1 MIAGFLTSLLCG
13 QALAQSHG
21 YKPFPGDPIDPRTR
35 NMQERVEELYL
46 AGNYGR
52 AFFVY
57 ENELAPIGDK
67 YAQYMVG
74 FMRLNG
80 EGTQRDEVEALAWY
94 RLAAER
100 GEEAL
105 AHTRDEL
112 AAELSPR
119 QIERSDARFRE
130 LWRRYGDRA
139 LILELL
145 RRDMEILRS
154 RTGTRIASA
163 SNASPVVVLHRSGEQ
178 AGPVYFL
185 DLRKRL
191 ADRLAYLNAKVEISD
206 LAIADDLAGM
216 QSDESEIRRELAALG
231 DH

>member
-1 MIAGFLTSLLCG
+1 MIAGFIAGLLCG
-13 QALAQSHG
+13 QAPAQSQA
-21 YKPFPGDPIDPRTR
+21 YKPFPGEPIDPRTR
-35 NMQERVEELYL
+35 NVQERVEELYL

-52 AFFVY
+52 AFY
-57 ENELAPIGDK
+57 IYASELAPIGDK

-74 FMRLNG
+74 FMHLNG

-105 AHTRDEL
+105 AYTRDEL
-112 AAELSPR
+112 AARLSPQ
-119 QIERSDARFRE
+119 QIERSDALFRE
-130 LWRRYGDRA
+130 LWLQYGDRA

-154 RTGTRIASA
+154 RTGTRIASS
-163 SNASPVVVLHRSGEQ
+163 SNASPMVVLHRSGEQ
-178 AGPVYFL
+178 AAPVYFL

-206 LAIADDLAGM
+206 LAIADDLARM
-216 QSDESEIRRELAALG
+216 QSDESTIRRELAALG